1 MTTSSSR
8 PVLTPDPYSGE
19 GSWDDWIDHFESV
32 AEVNKWDGAA
42 KILWLRVRL
51 TGRAQTAFKQLS
63 NEARAAYADCKQA
76 LRERF
81 EPDSKKELYLAEFQT
96 RSKHATEGWAAFAE
110 DLKVL
115 ANKAFPQLQDNAKE
129 QLALNHYLGQ
139 LTNQQISFN
148 VRQKRPRT
156 LDEAVSATLELESYL
171 VPAGLQ
177 AAAVPP
183 SQVVSRVHQSQ
194 DTMMEMLGKIMERLD
209 KLESADNAT
218 PSTRRSFQQPR
229 HSAVTQCRENPT
241 SRRENPTPMKPVV
254 CHKCGKEGHF
264 ARGCA
269 VRKSQPSGN

>member
-1 MTTSSSR
+1 M
-8 PVLTPDPYSGE
+8 
-19 GSWDDWIDHFESV
+19 
-32 AEVNKWDGAA
+32 
-42 KILWLRVRL
+42 
-51 TGRAQTAFKQLS
+51 
-63 NEARAAYADCKQA
+63 
-76 LRERF
+76 
-81 EPDSKKELYLAEFQT
+81 
-96 RSKHATEGWAAFAE
+96 
-110 DLKVL
+110 L
-115 ANKAFPQLQDNAKE
+115 ANKAFPQLQNAAKE

-218 PSTRRSFQQPR
+218 PSSRRSFQQPR
-229 HSAVTQCRENPT
+229 HSAATQRRENPT
-241 SRRENPTPMKPVV
+241 SRRENPTPKKPVV

-269 VRKSQPSGN
+269 VRKSQPPGN